1 MSDSSVPTT
10 SKIEVTHTRL
20 KGPSGVNKPS
30 DSQGVVASGQV
41 SVHMTVESI
50 SYDHWLEPKQHEDGG
65 AGMSV
70 SVPSDKDGK
79 GINLCNTSIV
89 GSGVFKNTVEIRTN
103 SSLCDPADA
112 IELNALK
119 RELDFYKLHTQIL
132 LQTKILLEEKLANI
146 TNDFEDLKESLQTYS
161 TDTPRVNA
169 STSGSSRSGSRKNS
183 AIIVESPDEEL
194 RFSLSPP
201 GSTIT
206 SRKNSR
212 RSLGGSGRNSFT
224 AFHSAVENITFGVT
238 EEFKNTTASP
248 VFENSQP
255 YAYDSQRTHSQR
267 RSFESAPSPFSASLP
282 RYQQRGS
289 YILSRPTSHE
299 SFRSEST
306 EMADTSPVSE
316 ELCRHF
322 LKGRCRY
329 KRLCKF
335 SHEVATCPYCLIELP
350 QAKIAASTHLSRCY
364 KANGKPS
371 ANGSIDDDQ
380 DQDDE

>member
-1 MSDSSVPTT
+1 M
-10 SKIEVTHTRL
+10 
-20 KGPSGVNKPS
+20 
-30 DSQGVVASGQV
+30 
-41 SVHMTVESI
+41 
-50 SYDHWLEPKQHEDGG
+50 EPKQED
-65 AGMSV
+65 ASNFNSDGM
-70 SVPSDKDGK
+70 PSQDKDAKSMNFSNKSFLGP
-79 GINLCNTSIV
+79 GII
-89 GSGVFKNTVEIRTN
+89 KNTVEIRTN

-132 LQTKILLEEKLANI
+132 LQTKILLEEKLMNI
-146 TNDFEDLKESLQTYS
+146 TNDFEDLKESLQAYS
-161 TDTPRVNA
+161 TDTPRMVP
-169 STSGSSRSGSRKNS
+169 STSGSSRSASRKNS
-183 AIIVESPDEEL
+183 ATIAEDDDDQ

-201 GSTIT
+201 GSNIG

-212 RSLGGSGRNSFT
+212 RSLGGSGRNSFS
-224 AFHSAVENITFGVT
+224 AFHSAMENITFGVT
-238 EEFKNTTASP
+238 EEFKNSP
-248 VFENSQP
+248 VLESQAFP
-255 YAYDSQRTHSQR
+255 YDSQRINSHR
-267 RSFESAPSPFSASLP
+267 RSFETAPSPFSASLP
-282 RYQQRGS
+282 RYRGAYS
-289 YILSRPTSHE
+289 LSRPTSHD
-299 SFRSEST
+299 SFRTESDVV
-306 EMADTSPVSE
+306 DTSPVSE

-371 ANGSIDDDQ
+371 ANGSQDDEQ